1 MAAVMPTPRA
11 PNGSREAGPSARLA
25 LAESLLLIDE
35 PGECAQAAVD
45 WLGLRAGARRAVCAL
60 FDAESGKLERVQSH
74 GIPRAQLESLTVA
87 LEEPDRPLVFALS
100 GREPVARGRNGH
112 APREGR
118 NAQARHIGGKPPDP
132 WRADFLAIPLPLSEK
147 REARMGLLLV
157 SPARC
162 EPDARWAADLLG
174 QKLARLR
181 AAQEIAEGEH
191 RLQRE
196 RELLLSIINA
206 SPDPIL
212 LTDPEGRMIISNAR
226 ADALFSAKEG
236 ESEGRH
242 RAVTLNNMLFSA
254 ALSQQAIDEGGA
266 SRREVLLVSPSEG
279 SDLLFELLSSVV
291 QHPREGTCVVSILR
305 NVTDLRAATEQI
317 EENYRRLKLAEADV
331 RAERDRLDLIIDS
344 VADPILVTDSSG
356 KILLMNAP
364 AERLFTAPE
373 DVPESAAD
381 AERAVRSNDAHFSS
395 FVSNVFLTGTG
406 LRWRGEIS
414 LTDPATLQPLPVE
427 AVAGKVLSEHGEV
440 TAVVTILHDRTE
452 ALEKARL
459 YEQVKAASEQ
469 LEEKVREATA
479 ELVRRNELLQRQHLE
494 LEQASQLKSQFLAN
508 MSHEFRTP
516 LNAILGYTSMLLQ
529 GVSGEVPPSQRQK
542 LQRID
547 SNSRHLLSIINDIL
561 DISRIEAGKMPLHIE
576 EFELQG
582 LLSELLAE
590 VEPLIQKAKLQTLTE
605 IGDDLPPMVSDRQK
619 VKQVVLNLLT
629 NAIKFT
635 PQGQVKVVADVDAN
649 LFRIRVQDT
658 GIGIAPQDR
667 EKVFEDFRQAD
678 NSVTREYGGA
688 GLGLAICKR
697 LVNMLG
703 GTIELQ
709 SELGRGSTFTVAV
722 PRKGRRR

>member
-1 MAAVMPTPRA
+1 MPALVPTSRSGTESP
-11 PNGSREAGPSARLA
+11 REAVASARLA
-25 LAESLLLIDE
+25 FAEILLFSED
-35 PGECAQAAVD
+35 PVECARAAVD
-45 WLGLRAGARRAVCAL
+45 WLAERGGARKAICAL
-60 FDAESGKLERVQSH
+60 IDAQSGTVQHVS
-74 GIPRAQLESLTVA
+74 GSGVADGQMETLQLA
-87 LEEPDRPLVFALS
+87 LEDPQHPLVFALA
-100 GREPVARGRNGH
+100 GREPVTLGKNGKRNGH
-112 APREGR
+112 SV
-118 NAQARHIGGKPPDP
+118 DP
-132 WRADFLAIPLPLSEK
+132 WRGDFLAIPLPLSEK
-147 REARMGLLLV
+147 REARQGLLLV
-157 SPARC
+157 SPSRC
-162 EPDARWAADLLG
+162 EPEAKWAAELLG
-174 QKLARLR
+174 QKIARLR
-181 AAQEIAEGEH
+181 ATAAVVEGEH

-196 RELLLSIINA
+196 RELLVNIINA

-226 ADALFSAKEG
+226 ADALFSTKEG

-254 ALSQQAIDEGGA
+254 ALSQQAIDESGA
-266 SRREVLLVSPSEG
+266 ARRELLLVSPSEG

-317 EENYRRLKLAEADV
+317 EENYRRLKVAEADV

-344 VADPILVTDSSG
+344 VADPILVTDPSG
-356 KILLMNAP
+356 KILLMNSP

-373 DVPESAAD
+373 SDETKE

-395 FVSNVFLTGTG
+395 FVSNLFLTGSG

-414 LTDPATLQPLPVE
+414 LFDPATLQPLPVE

-452 ALEKARL
+452 AIEKARL
-459 YEQVKAASEQ
+459 YEQLKAASEQ

-529 GVSGEVPPSQRQK
+529 GVSGEMSGPQK
-542 LQRID
+542 NKMLRVD
-547 SNSRHLLSIINDIL
+547 SNARHLLSIINDIL
-561 DISRIEAGKMPLHIE
+561 DISRIEAGKMPLHLE
-576 EFELQG
+576 EFEMPALI
-582 LLSELLAE
+582 SELLAE
-590 VEPLIQKAKLQTLTE
+590 VEPLTQKSRLQTVTE
-605 IGDDLPPMVSDRQK
+605 VHLPVSAVYSDRQK
-619 VKQVVLNLLT
+619 VKQIVLNLLT

-635 PQGQVKVVADVDAN
+635 PQGQVKVTVGADEERRE
-649 LFRIRVQDT
+649 LRISVQDT
-658 GIGIAPQDR
+658 GIGIAPHDY

-688 GLGLAICKR
+688 GLGLAICRR
-697 LVNMLG
+697 LAKMLEG
-703 GTIELQ
+703 RIELQ
-709 SELGRGSTFTVAV
+709 SQVGAGSTFTLVI
-722 PRKGRRR
+722 PRRGKRR

>member
-1 MAAVMPTPRA
+1 MAAVLPTQTRA
-11 PNGSREAGPSARLA
+11 AAARETSPSARLA
-25 LAESLLLIDE
+25 LAESLLLTDE
-35 PGECAQAAVD
+35 AGECAQAAVE
-45 WLGLRAGARRAVCAL
+45 WLGVRAGARRAVCAL
-60 FDAESGKLERVQSH
+60 FDAETGKLERVHSH
-74 GIPRAQLESLTVA
+74 GMARAQIESLSVA
-87 LEEPDRPLVFALS
+87 LEEPDHPLVFALA
-100 GREPVARGRNGH
+100 GRTPRRNGVARGK
-112 APREGR
+112 A
-118 NAQARHIGGKPPDP
+118 DS
-132 WRADFLAIPLPLSEK
+132 WRADFLALPLPLSES

-162 EPDARWAADLLG
+162 EADARWAADLLG

-181 AAQEIAEGEH
+181 AAQEIAAGEH

-317 EENYRRLKLAEADV
+317 EENYRRLKVAEADV

-459 YEQVKAASEQ
+459 YEQLKSASEQ

-576 EFELQG
+576 EFELHG

-590 VEPLIQKAKLQTLTE
+590 VEPLIQKAKLQTITE
-605 IGDDLPPMVSDRQK
+605 IPVDLPPMVSDRQK

-635 PQGQVKVVADVDAN
+635 PQGQVKVVADVDVG

-658 GIGIAPQDR
+658 GIGIAPSDR
-667 EKVFEDFRQAD
+667 DKVFEDFRQAD

-709 SELGRGSTFTVAV
+709 SELGRGSTFTVTV

>member
-1 MAAVMPTPRA
+1 MPALVPTQPRSGA
-11 PNGSREAGPSARLA
+11 ESPREAATAARLA
-25 LAESLLLIDE
+25 FAEILLFSED
-35 PGECAQAAVD
+35 PVECARAAVD
-45 WLGLRAGARRAVCAL
+45 WLADRGGARKAICAL
-60 FDAESGKLERVQSH
+60 IEGESGTLQHVSSSGVPEGQMETLH
-74 GIPRAQLESLTVA
+74 LA
-87 LEEPDRPLVFALS
+87 LEDPDHPLVFALA
-100 GREPVARGRNGH
+100 GREPVTLGKNGKRNG
-112 APREGR
+112 
-118 NAQARHIGGKPPDP
+118 QAVDP
-132 WRADFLAIPLPLSEK
+132 WRGDFLAIPLPLSEK
-147 REARMGLLLV
+147 REARQGLLLV

-162 EPDARWAADLLG
+162 EPEAKWAAELLG
-174 QKLARLR
+174 QKIARLR
-181 AAQEIAEGEH
+181 ATAAVVEGEH

-196 RELLLSIINA
+196 RELLLNIINA

-226 ADALFSAKEG
+226 ADALFSTKDG

-254 ALSQQAIDEGGA
+254 ALSQQAIDESGA
-266 SRREVLLVSPSEG
+266 ARRELLLVSPSEG

-317 EENYRRLKLAEADV
+317 EENYRRLKVAEADV

-344 VADPILVTDSSG
+344 VADPILVTDPSG
-356 KILLMNAP
+356 KILLMNSP

-373 DVPESAAD
+373 SDETAE

-395 FVSNVFLTGTG
+395 FVSNLFLTGSG

-414 LTDPATLQPLPVE
+414 LFDPATLQPLPVE

-459 YEQVKAASEQ
+459 YEQLKAASEQ

-529 GVSGEVPPSQRQK
+529 GVSGEVSPPQK
-542 LQRID
+542 NKMLRVD
-547 SNSRHLLSIINDIL
+547 SNARHLLSIINDIL
-561 DISRIEAGKMPLHIE
+561 DISRIEAGKMPLHLE
-576 EFELQG
+576 EFEMPALI
-582 LLSELLAE
+582 SELLAE
-590 VEPLIQKAKLQTLTE
+590 VEPLIQKAKLQTLT
-605 IGDDLPPMVSDRQK
+605 DVQLAVSTVHSDRQK
-619 VKQVVLNLLT
+619 VKQIVLNLLT

-635 PQGQVKVVADVDAN
+635 PQGQVKVVVRADEERRELRVA
-649 LFRIRVQDT
+649 VQDT
-658 GIGIAPQDR
+658 GIGIATPDHD
-667 EKVFEDFRQAD
+667 KVFEDFRQAD

-688 GLGLAICKR
+688 GLGLSICRR
-697 LVNMLG
+697 LAKMLDG
-703 GTIELQ
+703 RIELHSQ
-709 SELGRGSTFTVAV
+709 LGTGSTFTLVI
-722 PRKGRRR
+722 PRKGKRR

>member
-1 MAAVMPTPRA
+1 MGAVVPNQTRSGAETPR
-11 PNGSREAGPSARLA
+11 EAASTARLA
-25 LAESLLLIDE
+25 LAELLLFSEE
-35 PGECAQAAVD
+35 PVECARATVD
-45 WLGLRAGARRAVCAL
+45 WLVERGGARKSICAL
-60 FDAESGKLERVQSH
+60 IDAESGTVQHVAAS
-74 GIPRAQLESLTVA
+74 GVPEGQADSLHLA
-87 LEEPDRPLVFALS
+87 LENPEHPLVFALA
-100 GREPVARGRNGH
+100 GREPVILGKNGRHNGH
-112 APREGR
+112 GA
-118 NAQARHIGGKPPDP
+118 DP
-132 WRADFLAIPLPLSEK
+132 WRGDFLAIPLPLSEK
-147 REARMGLLLV
+147 REARQGLLLV
-157 SPARC
+157 NPARC
-162 EPDARWAADLLG
+162 ELEAKWAAEMLG
-174 QKLARLR
+174 QKIARLR
-181 AAQEIAEGEH
+181 ATAAVIEAEH
-191 RLQRE
+191 KLQRE
-196 RELLLSIINA
+196 RELLVSIINA

-226 ADALFSAKEG
+226 ADALFSTKEG

-254 ALSQQAIDEGGA
+254 ALSQQAIDESGA
-266 SRREVLLVSPSEG
+266 ARRELLLVSPSEG

-317 EENYRRLKLAEADV
+317 EENYRRLKVAEADV

-356 KILLMNAP
+356 KILLMNSP
-364 AERLFTAPE
+364 AERLFTAPDSDE
-373 DVPESAAD
+373 TAE

-395 FVSNVFLTGTG
+395 FVSNLFLTGTG

-414 LTDPATLQPLPVE
+414 LTDPSTLQPLPVE

-459 YEQVKAASEQ
+459 YEQLKAASEQ

-529 GVSGEVPPSQRQK
+529 GVSGDMSPPQRNK
-542 LQRID
+542 MLRVD
-547 SNSRHLLSIINDIL
+547 SNARHLLSIINDIL
-561 DISRIEAGKMPLHIE
+561 DISRIEAGKMPLHLE
-576 EFELQG
+576 EFEMPALVA
-582 LLSELLAE
+582 ELLAE
-590 VEPLIQKAKLQTLTE
+590 VEPLIQKARLQALT
-605 IGDDLPPMVSDRQK
+605 DLSSGLSPVYSDRQK
-619 VKQVVLNLLT
+619 VKQIVLNLLT

-635 PQGQVKVVADVDAN
+635 PHGHVKVVVRSDEERREV
-649 LFRIRVQDT
+649 RIAVEDT
-658 GIGIAPQDR
+658 GIGIAPHDHD
-667 EKVFEDFRQAD
+667 KVFEDFRQAD

-688 GLGLAICKR
+688 GLGLAICWR
-697 LVNMLG
+697 LAKMLDG
-703 GTIELQ
+703 RIELV
-709 SELGRGSTFTVAV
+709 SAIGSGSTFTLVI
-722 PRKGRRR
+722 PRKGKKR